1 MHSRFSSFLRKQSS
15 SIFQTIK
22 NSKNSSNQVKS
33 LLKCDS
39 TAKTLSQT
47 RFYSIDASKNSEDL
61 QHSAQSEDV
70 NGGLGDISI
79 DVINSAIDNIDY
91 DAITEGDPELLS
103 KLKLFVLEVD
113 SMFQDGH
120 NIPSQIS
127 TSDWKNILTLPS
139 KHQRSKYLTF
149 LFKKEMIKANEKA
162 RKEARRCSQEEIAA
176 SRAQKLAEN
185 KHIFYGLQGN
195 TLFHRLYDSYMNKI
209 DNFRAMNS
217 IQLGPDII
225 IDMDYYDYMNNMEQ
239 SLLAKQLLFMLS
251 ENRLLWEPYNLIFS
265 SFYKESIVAQKLTMV
280 VNNLYMDD
288 FPFNYTSKHFTEL
301 NYSREELVYLTPH
314 TNNVLLEHTPGS
326 VYIIGGMLDKRI
338 TQPLSLAKA
347 KKEKIRAAKLPL
359 DNFLDWGTG
368 HKSLTLN
375 QVLAIMNDWRRTN
388 DWKYSFRHIP
398 KRKLNRGDD
407 SLYLN
412 QNEGRNDSKISA
424 KFIKERKKRQLV
436 YDLLLKR

>member
-185 KHIFYGLQGN
+185 KHIFY
-195 TLFHRLYDSYMNKI
+195 
-209 DNFRAMNS
+209 
-217 IQLGPDII
+217 GPDII